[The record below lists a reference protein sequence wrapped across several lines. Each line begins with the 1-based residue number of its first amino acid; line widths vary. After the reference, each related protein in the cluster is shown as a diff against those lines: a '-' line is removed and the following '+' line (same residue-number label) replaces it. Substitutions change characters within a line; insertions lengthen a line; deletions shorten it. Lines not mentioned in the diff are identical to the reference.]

1 MTEYLAK
8 QNYQGIVELG
18 KKNNARVLR
27 YVQMNIWGDYR
38 NTQRWY
44 AISSLKTKEK

>member
-1 MTEYLAK
+1 MRNNEKTLVTEYLAA

-27 YVQMNIWGDYR
+27 L
-38 NTQRWY
+38 
-44 AISSLKTKEK
+44 SLIHI